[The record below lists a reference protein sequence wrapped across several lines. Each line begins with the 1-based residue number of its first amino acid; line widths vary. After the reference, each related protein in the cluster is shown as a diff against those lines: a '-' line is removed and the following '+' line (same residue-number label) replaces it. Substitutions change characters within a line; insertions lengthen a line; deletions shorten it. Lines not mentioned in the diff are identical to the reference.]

1 VAYTVAVLMASASAR
16 EDIDWLRRFADRRYE
31 FRLLAAADRPRP
43 EPPAEG
49 WYDLRQL
56 LKMEVLVVAGELRLS
71 VQAQGYAALQRVAGR
86 AARLRSPDGA
96 IDLRCG
102 FDGAGRALA
111 VLADSDAV
119 RNTLGQLFLTLDEP

>member
-1 VAYTVAVLMASASAR
+1 MASAAAR
-16 EDIDWLRRFADRRYE
+16 EDVEWLRRFADRRYE
-31 FRLLAAADRPRP
+31 FRLLAAADQPRP

-49 WYDLRQL
+49 WHDLRRL
-56 LKMEVLVVAGELRLS
+56 LKMEALVVAGELRLS

-86 AARLRSPDGA
+86 TARLRSPDGA

-102 FDGAGRALA
+102 FDAAGRALV